1 MDRLPALDRRLLDE
15 FQRDLPLVPRP
26 FAEMAA
32 VLAVSEAEVLA
43 RLNALQAAGTIAR
56 VGATVRPN
64 TAGASTLAALA
75 VPEARVDEVAAL
87 VGAEPGVNHS
97 YLREDVWNLWFVA
110 TAPDAGGLAASLER
124 IEARTGLSVL
134 DLPLLRAFNID
145 LGFRLG
151 GARAAL
157 GLDAGADASV
167 LREEDRP
174 LLQALST
181 GLPLV
186 VRPFAQVAQ
195 DLGWPEAAV
204 IARVRALAAARILT
218 RVGVIVRHRAIG
230 WAANAMVVWQV
241 PEPRI
246 ASAGAALAA
255 HPGVTLCYQRRTVPG
270 LWPYGL
276 FSMIHGQSRAQALEV
291 LAEAAALPD
300 LADLPHRPLFST
312 RCFKQTGALLHPE
325 AA

>member
-43 RLNALQAAGTIAR
+43 RLTALQAAGTIAR

-97 YLREDVWNLWFVA
+97 YLREDAWNLWFVA
-110 TAPDAGGLAASLER
+110 TAPDAGGLAASLQR
-124 IEARTGLSVL
+124 IGAKTGLRVL

-157 GLDAGADASV
+157 GLDAGADATA
-167 LREEDRP
+167 LREGDRP
-174 LLQALST
+174 LLQALSM

-186 VRPFAQVAQ
+186 ARPFAQVAQ

-241 PEPRI
+241 PEDRI

-270 LWPYGL
+270 LWPYSL
-276 FSMIHGQSRAQALEV
+276 FSMIHGQSRAQALAV